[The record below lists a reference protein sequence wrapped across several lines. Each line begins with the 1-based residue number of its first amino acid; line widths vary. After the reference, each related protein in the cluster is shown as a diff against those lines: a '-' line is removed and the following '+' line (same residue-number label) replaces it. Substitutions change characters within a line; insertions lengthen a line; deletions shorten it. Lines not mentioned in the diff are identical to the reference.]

1 MSKIV
6 ATIAVLMLA
15 FGATAAAQ
23 APQDYRSPDAKGT
36 AAQQDYRSPDARS
49 AQSGPTVQDLRSPDA
64 RGSGRFQPSV
74 PTQSASSSDS
84 FQWGYMAL
92 AIAAALASLAG
103 FVVVQRRRRHG
114 LAIGS

>member
-15 FGATAAAQ
+15 LGATASAQ
-23 APQDYRSPDAKGT
+23 TPQDYRSPDAKGGSV
-36 AAQQDYRSPDARS
+36 QQDYRSPDARS
-49 AQSGPTVQDLRSPDA
+49 VQSGPSVQDLRSPDA

-74 PTQSASSSDS
+74 PTENVSASDP

-103 FVVVQRRRRHG
+103 FVIVQRRRRHG